1 VVLKSVAYQHGCNR
15 KETEKGQGVHRR
27 RSPAPS
33 EASSP
38 VKISAAMSLM
48 VVLNNA
54 KDLGSHVVSV
64 QRNSD
69 DWLSAS
75 APGAA
80 AFTHAL
86 YLSLGRALQ
95 EIRLWRLRQNA
106 GICSKPTQMLSVLS
120 SYYVVSAIS

>member
-1 VVLKSVAYQHGCNR
+1 
-15 KETEKGQGVHRR
+15 
-27 RSPAPS
+27 
-33 EASSP
+33 
-38 VKISAAMSLM
+38 MSLM

-106 GICSKPTQMLSVLS
+106 GICSKPTQVLSVLIELLRGLGHFMNENR
-120 SYYVVSAIS
+120 YLYGIMNKK